1 MRIFVGVLLLLCIFG
16 CAQAFSA
23 NGTSFSIKERS
34 AYCYYYSSKSISA
47 SNSNTWINGTSNNL
61 YGYLSV
67 YNSNSAKLSLTS
79 TNLAICTPNQGNH
92 NDCTTEDIS
101 WTYSE
106 TVKQEYILVC
116 MECHYWF
123 GPCIFDSYYVQMSQS
138 AEGGYVDCSF
148 CN

>member
-1 MRIFVGVLLLLCIFG
+1 MRTLIAVCLFSLIGFSF
-16 CAQAFSA
+16 AFTDS
-23 NGTSFSIKERS
+23 GTSFSIKERS
-34 AYCYYYSSKSISA
+34 AYCYYYSSDSISV

-67 YNSNSAKLSLTS
+67 YASNSNKLGVSS

-92 NDCTTEDIS
+92 NICSTEDIS
-101 WTYSE
+101 FNYAESVQT
-106 TVKQEYILVC
+106 EYIQVC

-123 GPCIFDSYYVQMSQS
+123 GPCIFDTYFVTMAAEAQS
-138 AEGGYVDCSF
+138 GYVDCSF